1 MQASTRPLRLLL
13 MTDTAILA
21 PGGSE
26 RFLRN
31 LLDGLAG
38 ENYAIDV
45 LQLSPAPEPAACV
58 AHLDHTTVRLLHQPV
73 RAVYGPPGL
82 AAYRAV
88 RRRVLHGDYDI
99 VQSQHEKSDLINAL
113 LPRVTGVSRISNRR
127 DMGFQKNYRVRAA
140 FRRANARFDRIVA
153 PSRTILDALV
163 AGENADSGR
172 CVAIPNG
179 VDTTRFHAADAAQR
193 TRLRDALG
201 FGADECLVGCVA
213 SFTPVKRHDILL
225 AAFAQARRRFP
236 QARLLLVGDGPL
248 RGEVEAQAR
257 ESGVNG
263 AIHFL
268 GARADVE
275 NILPALD
282 VFALSSTTEGM
293 SNAILE
299 AQACGV
305 AVVATAVGGNTE
317 LVQAHATGVLV
328 PALQPDALA
337 NALADIIGAPAR
349 RSELGSAAR
358 RRVEREYSTQAMV
371 AGYQRLYRELAHA
384 C

>member
-1 MQASTRPLRLLL
+1 MHASTRPLRLLI

-31 LLDGLAG
+31 LLNGLARDD
-38 ENYAIDV
+38 YAIDV
-45 LQLSPAPEPAACV
+45 LQLSAPPEPATCV
-58 AHLDHTTVRLLHQPV
+58 AQLDHSAVRLLHQPV

-127 DMGFQKNYRVRAA
+127 DMGFQKNFRTRAA

-153 PSRTILDALV
+153 PSRSILDALV

-179 VDTTRFHAADAAQR
+179 VDTARFHAVDAAER
-193 TRLRDALG
+193 TRLRAALG
-201 FGADECLVGCVA
+201 FGADECLIGCVA
-213 SFTPVKRHDILL
+213 SFTPVKRHDILVD
-225 AAFAQARRRFP
+225 AFAQAQRRFP
-236 QARLLLVGDGPL
+236 QARLLLIGDGPL
-248 RGEVEAQAR
+248 RSDVEERSRA
-257 ESGVNG
+257 SGAAH
-263 AIHFL
+263 AIRFL
-268 GARADVE
+268 GSRGDVE

-282 VFALSSTTEGM
+282 VFALASSTEGM

-305 AVVATAVGGNTE
+305 AVVATAVGGNVE
-317 LVQAHATGVLV
+317 LVQQQATGVLV

-337 NALADIIGAPAR
+337 EALANLIAAPAR
-349 RSELGSAAR
+349 RSELGSAAQ

-371 AGYQRLYRELAHA
+371 NGYERLYRELAHA
-384 C
+384 G